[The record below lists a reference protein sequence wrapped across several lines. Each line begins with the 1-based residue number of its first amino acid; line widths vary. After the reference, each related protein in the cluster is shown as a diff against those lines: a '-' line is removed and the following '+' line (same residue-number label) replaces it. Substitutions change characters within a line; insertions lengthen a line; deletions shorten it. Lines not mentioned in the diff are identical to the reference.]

1 MKEVCVVMSCN
12 IRKTE
17 GSLMKGT
24 WHRPVLSIKKD
35 VLMLLCECCGFK
47 SLDRHSLAS
56 QKFFCKKGELCIQAI
71 SAALYSVIQSCC
83 STWAHDTLQY
93 FK

>member
-35 VLMLLCECCGFK
+35 VF
-47 SLDRHSLAS
+47 D
-56 QKFFCKKGELCIQAI
+56 
-71 SAALYSVIQSCC
+71 AALRML
-83 STWAHDTLQY
+83 WLQE
-93 FK
+93 FGQA